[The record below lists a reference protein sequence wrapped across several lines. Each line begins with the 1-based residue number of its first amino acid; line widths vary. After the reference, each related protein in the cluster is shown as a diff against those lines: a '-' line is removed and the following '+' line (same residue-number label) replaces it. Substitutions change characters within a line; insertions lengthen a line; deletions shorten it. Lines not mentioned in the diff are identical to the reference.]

1 MSLLK
6 KLTGSTKGTGV
17 FNKSNAVSPS
27 ASPTL
32 KGADATSSPA
42 GTPIVKEPSVIK
54 LDPPALGKEPSA
66 MSIVGGHPM
75 QLDHHQ
81 TPGHSRSAT
90 HDGSGVLPMD
100 IDASSGHKP
109 TGQKT
114 WLDGGTSSG
123 ITSPPAA
130 LTRPPQ
136 SIPNA
141 GASSSGTTGVST
153 LPAVPG
159 ASPTTPNRRKQKFS
173 LQDFQLDRTLGTGS
187 FGRVHLVRLKSTG
200 KYYAMK
206 VLKKAEIVKMKQ
218 VEHTINEKNILEQID
233 FPFLVSMLGT
243 FQDCANLYF
252 VMEYVQGGELFS
264 YLRRCGRFPNHVARF
279 YAAEVVMAFEH
290 LHQKDIIYRDLK
302 PENLLIDAR
311 GNIKITDFGFAKH
324 VPDVTW
330 TLCGTPDYLAP
341 EIIQSRGY
349 GRAVDWW
356 ALGILIY
363 EMLAGHPPFYDEDH
377 FKLYEKILACK
388 PKFPTHF
395 DPAAKDLVKRLL
407 SPDLTKRY
415 GNLRGGVS
423 DIKRHKWFAGIDWEK
438 LRNLQVQAPYIPP
451 LRGEGDTSNFD
462 AYPEDHEPYG
472 VVCPDPYREKF
483 REF

>member
-6 KLTGSTKGTGV
+6 KLTGSSKGTGV
-17 FNKSNAVSPS
+17 KNNAINPTPAKGPEPPLLPS
-27 ASPTL
+27 SLSANSALT
-32 KGADATSSPA
+32 
-42 GTPIVKEPSVIK
+42 KEPSAVRLESPSPILK
-54 LDPPALGKEPSA
+54 DTSA
-66 MSIVGGHPM
+66 MSIVGGHAM
-75 QLDHHQ
+75 QVDHHQ
-81 TPGHSRSAT
+81 SGHSRSGT
-90 HDGSGVLPMD
+90 HDSGPLPMD
-100 IDASSGHKP
+100 LDNSNKGGKNWLDSTAGSSSGV
-109 TGQKT
+109 
-114 WLDGGTSSG
+114 
-123 ITSPPAA
+123 TSPPAA
-130 LTRPPQ
+130 VTRPAP
-136 SIPNA
+136 STA
-141 GASSSGTTGVST
+141 GTSPVNPAGHTIAPS

-159 ASPTTPNRRKQKFS
+159 ASSVVKKRQKFS
-173 LQDFQLDRTLGTGS
+173 LQDFNLDRTLGTGS
-187 FGRVHLVRLKSTG
+187 FGRVHLVRLKATG

-206 VLKKAEIVKMKQ
+206 VLKKSEIVKMKQ
-218 VEHTINEKNILEQID
+218 VEHTVNEKNILEQID

-290 LHQKDIIYRDLK
+290 LHSKDVIYRDLK

-415 GNLRGGVS
+415 GNLRGGVN

-438 LRNLQVQAPYIPP
+438 LRALQVQAPYIPP
-451 LRGEGDTSNFD
+451 LKGEGDTSNFD

-472 VVCPDPYREKF
+472 IVCPDPYRDKF
-483 REF
+483 RDF

>member
-1 MSLLK
+1 MSFIK
-6 KLTGSTKGTGV
+6 KLTGSTSKNNLFGKNSSSVAPAPSPGDAILQKENSAGKLLETH
-17 FNKSNAVSPS
+17 KEVSTPVQQQHIQQQP
-27 ASPTL
+27 A
-32 KGADATSSPA
+32 AQQQQQSSQ
-42 GTPIVKEPSVIK
+42 
-54 LDPPALGKEPSA
+54 
-66 MSIVGGHPM
+66 H
-75 QLDHHQ
+75 HHQ
-81 TPGHSRSAT
+81 QQQQPPPPQMNVDQYQGHS
-90 HDGSGVLPMD
+90 PMD
-100 IDASSGHKP
+100 VDSPKKNYDSVHV
-109 TGQKT
+109 
-114 WLDGGTSSG
+114 
-123 ITSPPAA
+123 TSPPAA
-130 LTRPPQ
+130 MTRPPPVASPSSQ
-136 SIPNA
+136 SAAIPH
-141 GASSSGTTGVST
+141 

-159 ASPTTPNRRKQKFS
+159 AQAASAKPRQKFS
-173 LQDFQLDRTLGTGS
+173 LSDFQLDRTLGTGS
-187 FGRVHLVRLKSTG
+187 FGRVHLVRLRSTG

-206 VLKKAEIVKMKQ
+206 VLKKTEIVKMKQ
-218 VEHTINEKNILEQID
+218 VEHTVNEKNILEMLD

-243 FQDCANLYF
+243 FQDYANLYF

-279 YAAEVVMAFEH
+279 YAAQVVMAFEH
-290 LHQKDIIYRDLK
+290 LHAKDIIYRDLK
-302 PENLLIDAR
+302 PENLLIDAK

-356 ALGILIY
+356 ALGVLIY

-388 PKFPTHF
+388 PKFPTTF

-407 SPDLTKRY
+407 SADLTKRY
-415 GNLRGGVS
+415 GNLKGGVN
-423 DIKRHKWFAGIDWEK
+423 DIKKHKWFAGVDWEK
-438 LRNLQVQAPYIPP
+438 LKALQIQAPYAPP
-451 LRGEGDTSNFD
+451 VKGEGDTSNFD

-472 VVCPDPYREKF
+472 VVCADPYREKF